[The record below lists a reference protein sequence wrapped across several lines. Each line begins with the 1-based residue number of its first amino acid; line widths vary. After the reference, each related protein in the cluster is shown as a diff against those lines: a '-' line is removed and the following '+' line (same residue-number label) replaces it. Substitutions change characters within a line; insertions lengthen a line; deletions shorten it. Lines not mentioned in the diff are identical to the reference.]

1 MLKRKIKSIDL
12 FAGCGGLL
20 DGFEQSEH
28 YQTVA
33 AVEWEKMPCY
43 NLIKRLETKWKFKDA
58 RKRVLQFD
66 IQRTEELFHGWKND
80 TKYGSSNGLDELIY
94 AANGIDIIIGD
105 HHAKRIL

>member
-33 AVEWEKMPCY
+33 AVEWEKCH
-43 NLIKRLETKWKFKDA
+43 
-58 RKRVLQFD
+58 V
-66 IQRTEELFHGWKND
+66 
-80 TKYGSSNGLDELIY
+80 
-94 AANGIDIIIGD
+94 II
-105 HHAKRIL
+105 